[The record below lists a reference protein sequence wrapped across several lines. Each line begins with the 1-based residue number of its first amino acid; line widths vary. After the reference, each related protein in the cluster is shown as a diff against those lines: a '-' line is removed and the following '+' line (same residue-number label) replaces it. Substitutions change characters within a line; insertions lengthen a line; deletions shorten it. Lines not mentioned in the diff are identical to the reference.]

1 MARSR
6 PINRVATLARPGS
19 KGMTLGLAPNSPV
32 MHALAASKKRSAG
45 ALCCG
50 HCNNAPVHSHP
61 RSTLH
66 FVPAKLNCLP
76 RLSSDPPLH
85 SPLHCFERKRDYS
98 ATSRRLPRLIGRSSA
113 AGEVDLGAIY
123 RGLKRNYFSYW
134 QWNRIIGGQVVG
146 EHIFAK
152 QME

>member
-1 MARSR
+1 MGKADAYQFLASPNRIPCRLMARSR

-32 MHALAASKKRSAG
+32 MHALAASKKRSVG

-76 RLSSDPPLH
+76 RLSSDPPLPLLILH
-85 SPLHCFERKRDYS
+85 PPLHCFERKRDYS

-113 AGEVDLGAIY
+113 V
-123 RGLKRNYFSYW
+123 
-134 QWNRIIGGQVVG
+134 GGG
-146 EHIFAK
+146 GFGGHLSWP
-152 QME
+152 